1 MKTVIAISLISLT
14 MTGCASF
21 RDYIQPETPEPV
33 KATSLTNDEMYRFA
47 SQQKPVAAWW
57 HEFDDKQLVGL
68 VEQSLKTNL
77 DVRIAYANLL
87 EARSI
92 SRALDSDRYP
102 TVNATGGYSRNLS
115 SRERSPNQPIE
126 REFNNFQ
133 AGFDASWELDVFGR
147 VSARIDAQQAL
158 EQAVDANL
166 QQIYVTISAEVARS
180 YFELRGAQYRLDIAE
195 RNAKNQAETFQLT
208 ENMFEAGSSSA
219 LDISR
224 AETQLRIT
232 RSTIPPLKAQI
243 TASINALSV
252 LTGQVP
258 DALRSQLSVSKPL
271 PSLPIT
277 VAVGNAEDLLKRRP
291 DIRYAERQ
299 LAATVSQYN
308 LSVAD
313 LFPSVNIIGS
323 LGFISTNLST
333 FGTSALAGAIGPSI
347 SWQIFD
353 RDRLYALID
362 QADARSQSALA
373 QYEKTVLG
381 ALQETQT
388 SISNFSFE
396 EQRRVELQQAA
407 ASAQKSVNMAKERF
421 DSGYDNF
428 LDVLDAERTLL
439 GAEDSLANSE
449 ITSGLNLIAIYK
461 ALGGGW
467 QVVNKQQPQN
477 IKVDV
482 K

>member
-1 MKTVIAISLISLT
+1 MKTVIAISLISLSL
-14 MTGCASF
+14 TGCASF
-21 RDYIQPETPEPV
+21 RDYTQPETPESV
-33 KATSLTNDEMYRFA
+33 KATSLSNDEMYRFA
-47 SQQKPVAAWW
+47 SQQQPVAAWW
-57 HEFDDKQLVGL
+57 NEFDDKQLAGL

-102 TVNATGGYSRNLS
+102 SVDATGSYSRNLS
-115 SRERSPNQPIE
+115 SKERNPSQTVV
-126 REFNNFQ
+126 RASDAYQ
-133 AGFDASWELDVFGR
+133 AGFDARWELDVFGR
-147 VSARIDAQQAL
+147 VSARINAQQAL

-166 QQIYVTISAEVARS
+166 QQIYVTVSAEVART

-195 RNAKNQAETFQLT
+195 RNANNQGETFNLT
-208 ENMFEAGSSSA
+208 ENMFEAGSASA

-224 AETQLRIT
+224 AQTQLGLT
-232 RSTIPPLKAQI
+232 RASIPPLKAQV
-243 TASINALSV
+243 TAAINALSV

-258 DALRSQLSVSKPL
+258 DALRSELSTSKPL

-277 VAVGNAEDLLKRRP
+277 VAVGHAEDLLKRRP

-308 LSVAD
+308 LSVSD

-362 QADARSQSALA
+362 QADARSQAA
-373 QYEKTVLG
+373 MAEYEKTVLG

-388 SISNFSFE
+388 AISNFAYE
-396 EQRRVELQQAA
+396 EQRRIELQQAA
-407 ASAQKSVNMAKERF
+407 ASAQQSVNMAKERF
-421 DSGYDNF
+421 DRGYDNF

-439 GAEDSLANSE
+439 QAEDSLANSE
-449 ITSGLNLIAIYK
+449 ISSGLNLIAIYK

-467 QVVNKQQPQN
+467 QVVEASNQGETKS
-477 IKVDV
+477 K

>member
-1 MKTVIAISLISLT
+1 MKTVIAISLISLS

-21 RDYIQPETPEPV
+21 RDYIQPETAPSV
-33 KATSLTNDEMYRFA
+33 KATSLTNDEMYKFA
-47 SQQKPVAAWW
+47 SQQQPVAAWW
-57 HEFDDKQLVGL
+57 NEFDDKQLVTL

-102 TVNATGGYSRNLS
+102 SVDATGSYSRNLS
-115 SRERSPNQPIE
+115 SKERTPNQSVV
-126 REFNNFQ
+126 RASDAYQ

-147 VSARIDAQQAL
+147 VSSRIEAQQAL

-166 QQIYVTISAEVARS
+166 QQIYVTVSAEVART

-195 RNAKNQAETFQLT
+195 RNAKNQGETFTLT
-208 ENMFEAGSSSA
+208 ENMFEAGSASA

-224 AETQLRIT
+224 AQTQLRLT
-232 RSTIPPLKAQI
+232 RSSIPPLKAQV

-258 DALRSQLSVSKPL
+258 DALRAELSVSKPL

-277 VAVGNAEDLLKRRP
+277 VAVGHADDLLQRRP

-308 LSVAD
+308 LSVSD

-353 RDRLYALID
+353 RDRLYAQID
-362 QADARSQSALA
+362 QADARSQAALA
-373 QYEKTVLG
+373 QYEKTVLA

-388 SISNFSFE
+388 AISDFSYE
-396 EQRRVELQQAA
+396 EERRLELQQAA
-407 ASAQKSVNMAKERF
+407 ASAQESVNMAKERF
-421 DSGYDNF
+421 DRGYDNF
-428 LDVLDAERTLL
+428 LNVLDAERTLL
-439 GAEDSLANSE
+439 EAEDSLANSE
-449 ITSGLNLIAIYK
+449 ISSGLDLISIYK

-467 QVVNKQQPQN
+467 QVVDESK
-477 IKVDV
+477 KET

>member
-1 MKTVIAISLISLT
+1 MKTVIAISLISLS

-21 RDYIQPETPEPV
+21 RDYIQPETPESV
-33 KATSLTNDEMYRFA
+33 KATSLANDEMYRFA
-47 SQQKPVAAWW
+47 SQQQPIAAWW
-57 HEFDDKQLVGL
+57 NEFDDKQLVGL

-102 TVNATGGYSRNLS
+102 SIDATSSYSRNLS
-115 SRERSPNQPIE
+115 SQESSPTSTVV
-126 REFNNFQ
+126 RASDAYQ
-133 AGFDASWELDVFGR
+133 AGFDATWELDVFGR
-147 VSARIDAQQAL
+147 VSSRINAQQAL

-166 QQIYVTISAEVARS
+166 QQIYVTVSAEVART

-195 RNAKNQAETFQLT
+195 RNANNQGETFKLT
-208 ENMFEAGSSSA
+208 ENMFEAGSASA
-219 LDISR
+219 LDTSR
-224 AETQLRIT
+224 AQTQLRLT
-232 RSTIPPLKAQI
+232 RSLIPPLKAQV

-258 DALRSQLSVSKPL
+258 DALRSELSASKPL

-277 VAVGNAEDLLKRRP
+277 VAVGHAEDLLKRRP

-308 LSVAD
+308 LSVSD

-353 RDRLYALID
+353 RDRLYAQID
-362 QADARSQSALA
+362 QADARSQAALA

-388 SISNFSFE
+388 AISNFSYE
-396 EQRRVELQQAA
+396 EERRVELQQAA
-407 ASAQKSVNMAKERF
+407 ASAQLSVSMAKERF
-421 DSGYDNF
+421 DRGFDNF

-439 GAEDSLANSE
+439 EAEDSLANSE
-449 ITSGLNLIAIYK
+449 ISSGLDLISIYK

-467 QVVNKQQPQN
+467 QVVDESK
-477 IKVDV
+477 KVD
-482 K
+482 

>member
-1 MKTVIAISLISLT
+1 MKTVIAISLISLSI
-14 MTGCASF
+14 TGCASF
-21 RDYIQPETPEPV
+21 KDYIHPEIPV
-33 KATSLTNDEMYRFA
+33 SVRATSLSNDAIYKFE
-47 SQQKPVAAWW
+47 SQQQPIAAWW
-57 HEFDDKQLVGL
+57 NEFDDKQLVGL

-87 EARSI
+87 EARAI
-92 SRALDSDRYP
+92 SRGLDSDRYP
-102 TVNATGGYSRNLS
+102 SIDATGSYSRNLS
-115 SRERSPNQPIE
+115 SKERSPNQPVE
-126 REFNNFQ
+126 RASDAYQ

-147 VSARIDAQQAL
+147 VSARINAQQAL

-166 QQIYVTISAEVARS
+166 QQIYVTVSAEVARS
-180 YFELRGAQYRLDIAE
+180 YFELRGAQYRLDIAQ
-195 RNAKNQAETFQLT
+195 RNANNQGETFKLT
-208 ENMFEAGSSSA
+208 ENMFEVGSASG
-219 LDISR
+219 LDVSR
-224 AETQLRIT
+224 AQTQLRLT
-232 RSTIPPLKAQI
+232 RSLIPPLKAQV
-243 TASINALSV
+243 TAAINALSV

-258 DALRSQLSVSKPL
+258 DALRSELSVAKPL

-277 VAVGNAEDLLKRRP
+277 VAVGHAEELLKRRP

-299 LAATVSQYN
+299 LDATVAQYN
-308 LSVAD
+308 LSVSD

-353 RDRLYALID
+353 RDRLYAQID
-362 QADARSQSALA
+362 QADARSQAALA
-373 QYEKTVLG
+373 QYEKTVLA

-388 SISNFSFE
+388 AISDFSYE

-407 ASAQKSVNMAKERF
+407 ASAQLSVNMAKERF
-421 DSGYDNF
+421 DRGYDNF

-439 GAEDSLANSE
+439 QAEDSLAMSE
-449 ITSGLNLIAIYK
+449 ISSALDLVSIYK

-467 QVVNKQQPQN
+467 QVVAESKKPQ
-477 IKVDV
+477 
-482 K
+482 

>member
-1 MKTVIAISLISLT
+1 MKTVIAISLISLS
-14 MTGCASF
+14 MAGCASF
-21 RDYIQPETPEPV
+21 RDYIQPETPESV
-33 KATSLTNDEMYRFA
+33 SSTSLANDQMYQFA
-47 SQQKPVAAWW
+47 SQQQPVAAWW
-57 HEFDDKQLVGL
+57 REFDDQQLVGL

-102 TVNATGGYSRNLS
+102 SIDATGAYSRNLS
-115 SRERSPNQPIE
+115 SQERSPNQPVV
-126 REFNNFQ
+126 RAADAYQ
-133 AGFDASWELDVFGR
+133 AGFDATWELDVFGR
-147 VSARIDAQQAL
+147 VSSRINAQQAL

-166 QQIYVTISAEVARS
+166 QQIYVTVSAEVARS

-195 RNAKNQAETFQLT
+195 RNANNQGETFNLT
-208 ENMFEAGSSSA
+208 ENMFEAGSASA
-219 LDISR
+219 LDVSR
-224 AETQLRIT
+224 AQTQLRLT
-232 RSTIPPLKAQI
+232 RASIPPLKAQV
-243 TASINALSV
+243 TAAINALSV

-258 DALRSQLSVSKPL
+258 DALRSELSVSKPL

-277 VAVGNAEDLLKRRP
+277 VAVGHADDLLKRRP

-299 LAATVSQYN
+299 LAATVAQYN
-308 LSVAD
+308 LSVSD
-313 LFPSVNIIGS
+313 LFPSVNIMGS

-347 SWQIFD
+347 SWQVFD
-353 RDRLYALID
+353 RDRLYAQID
-362 QADARSQSALA
+362 QADARSQAALA
-373 QYEKTVLG
+373 EYEKTVLG

-388 SISNFSFE
+388 AISNFSYE

-407 ASAQKSVNMAKERF
+407 ASAQQSANMAKERF

-439 GAEDSLANSE
+439 EAEDSLANSE
-449 ITSGLNLIAIYK
+449 ISSGLDLIAIYK

-467 QVVNKQQPQN
+467 QVVDESNKEAVTSKN
-477 IKVDV
+477 
-482 K
+482 

>member
-1 MKTVIAISLISLT
+1 MKTVIAVSLISLS

-21 RDYIQPETPEPV
+21 RDYIQPKTPEPV
-33 KATSLTNDEMYRFA
+33 KATSLTNDEMYKFA
-47 SQQKPVAAWW
+47 SQQKPIAAWW
-57 HEFDDKQLVGL
+57 NEFDDKQLVAL
-68 VEQSLKTNL
+68 VDQSLKTNL

-102 TVNATGGYSRNLS
+102 TVDANGGYSRNLS
-115 SRERSPNQPIE
+115 SRERSPNQPVE
-126 REFNNFQ
+126 RTFDNYQ

-147 VSARIDAQQAL
+147 VSARINAQQAL
-158 EQAVDANL
+158 EQSVEADL
-166 QQIYVTISAEVARS
+166 QQIYVTVSAEVART

-195 RNAKNQAETFQLT
+195 RNAKNQGETFKLT
-208 ENMFEAGSSSA
+208 QNMFDAGSSSA

-224 AETQLRIT
+224 AETQLRTT
-232 RSTIPPLKAQI
+232 RATIPPLKAQVT
-243 TASINALSV
+243 TAINALSV

-258 DALRSQLSVSKPL
+258 NALRAQLAESKPL
-271 PSLPIT
+271 PSLPVT
-277 VAVGNAEDLLKRRP
+277 VAVGNTEDLLKRRP

-347 SWQIFD
+347 SWQVFD
-353 RDRLYALID
+353 RDRLYAQID
-362 QADARSQSALA
+362 QADARSQAALA
-373 QYEKTVLG
+373 RYEKTVLG

-388 SISNFSFE
+388 AISDFSYE
-396 EQRRVELQQAA
+396 EDRRLELQKAA
-407 ASAQKSVNMAKERF
+407 ASAQESAKMAKERF
-421 DSGYDNF
+421 DRGYDNF

-439 GAEDSLANSE
+439 ETEDSLASSE

-467 QVVNKQQPQN
+467 QVVDQNKAQSNKDEVQ
-477 IKVDV
+477 
-482 K
+482 